1 MFLPDDPIKKSL
13 ERMFRE
19 KMSVTL
25 KCKIISLV
33 LLCGLMSV
41 VTPVSLALAQ
51 LSQDEKQSSQLKKPG
66 AAKPPLKTTETEL
79 EKKLNELDNLYVP
92 IHWSDYITGLAIGGY
107 DPLSYFISQKSVAG
121 DERFQYLWHGVTWQ
135 FKSEANL
142 LAFKRTPSV
151 YAPRYAGY
159 DAYAISKGLLSE
171 GLPSIWV
178 IEGGKLYLFHNQV
191 NRYLWQ
197 ENRRKLNKKIE
208 ANWQELSLDIP
219 RFKVF

>member
-1 MFLPDDPIKKSL
+1 MPIILKS
-13 ERMFRE
+13 
-19 KMSVTL
+19 
-25 KCKIISLV
+25 KIISLV
-33 LLCGLMSV
+33 LLFGFGAFFAPLDYASAQ
-41 VTPVSLALAQ
+41 VSK
-51 LSQDEKQSSQLKKPG
+51 DEKQTSQLKKTGTP
-66 AAKPPLKTTETEL
+66 KPSLKTTETEL

-107 DPLSYFISQKSVAG
+107 DPLSYFISQKSESG

-135 FKSEANL
+135 FISKANL

-191 NRYLWQ
+191 NRYLWK
-197 ENRRKLNKKIE
+197 ENRRKLHKKIE
-208 ANWQELSLDIP
+208 ANWRELSLDIP

>member
-1 MFLPDDPIKKSL
+1 
-13 ERMFRE
+13 
-19 KMSVTL
+19 MSITFNS
-25 KCKIISLV
+25 KAISLV
-33 LLCGLMSV
+33 LLLLLLTFV
-41 VTPVSLALAQ
+41 APVNHLSAQ
-51 LSQDEKQSSQLKKPG
+51 LSKDEKQTSQLKKTGTP
-66 AAKPPLKTTETEL
+66 KPALKTTETEL

-107 DPLSYFISQKSVAG
+107 DPLSYFISQKSESG

-135 FKSEANL
+135 FISKANL

-197 ENRRKLNKKIE
+197 ENRRKLHKKIE
-208 ANWQELSLDIP
+208 TNWRELSLDIP

>member
-1 MFLPDDPIKKSL
+1 MPITFNSKA
-13 ERMFRE
+13 
-19 KMSVTL
+19 
-25 KCKIISLV
+25 ISLV
-33 LLCGLMSV
+33 LLLLLLTFV
-41 VTPVSLALAQ
+41 APVNHLSAQ
-51 LSQDEKQSSQLKKPG
+51 VSKDEKQTSQLKKTGTP
-66 AAKPPLKTTETEL
+66 KPSLKTTETEL

-107 DPLSYFISQKSVAG
+107 DPLSYFISQKSESG

-135 FKSEANL
+135 FISKANL

-197 ENRRKLNKKIE
+197 ENRRKLHKKIE
-208 ANWQELSLDIP
+208 ANWRELSLDIP

>member
-1 MFLPDDPIKKSL
+1 MVLSCMGASAQDIEKVGEKPEVRSESNKAEKTPTDAKK
-13 ERMFRE
+13 
-19 KMSVTL
+19 K
-25 KCKIISLV
+25 
-33 LLCGLMSV
+33 
-41 VTPVSLALAQ
+41 
-51 LSQDEKQSSQLKKPG
+51 KQS
-66 AAKPPLKTTETEL
+66 EL

-92 IHWSDYITGLAIGGY
+92 IHWSDYATGLAIGGY
-107 DPLSYFISQKSVAG
+107 DPLSYFINEKSKAG

-135 FKSEANL
+135 FASNANM

-159 DAYAISKGLLSE
+159 DPYAISKGILSE

-178 IEGGKLYLFHNQV
+178 IESGKLYLFHNQV

-197 ENRRKLNKKIE
+197 ENRVTLSNKIE
-208 ANWQELSLDIP
+208 ENWQELSLEIP

>member
-1 MFLPDDPIKKSL
+1 MPITFNSKA
-13 ERMFRE
+13 
-19 KMSVTL
+19 
-25 KCKIISLV
+25 ISLV
-33 LLCGLMSV
+33 LLLLLTFV
-41 VTPVSLALAQ
+41 APVNHLSAQ
-51 LSQDEKQSSQLKKPG
+51 VSKDEKQTSQLKKTGTP
-66 AAKPPLKTTETEL
+66 KPSLKTTETEL

-107 DPLSYFISQKSVAG
+107 DPLSYFISQKSESG

-135 FKSEANL
+135 FISKANL

-197 ENRRKLNKKIE
+197 ENRRKLHKKIE
-208 ANWQELSLDIP
+208 ANWRELSLDIP